1 LPNDITKIEL
11 EMLSEELNFYGS
23 VSYGRNFLWKNE
35 LEGTILESYLI
46 SNIWNQNNDIPPI
59 LKAKFCKLA
68 LSLFID
74 HDPLIKVEV
83 PNFCRLFEKLD

>member
-1 LPNDITKIEL
+1 
-11 EMLSEELNFYGS
+11 MLSEELNFYGS